1 VPPGAFAGYGA
12 QGWGTGA
19 PYAVPGPLG
28 WQPPPGPP
36 TRWNGFAVT
45 SFVLGIIGGA
55 CLLWIGA
62 IGFGIAALR
71 EVKRRNERG
80 RGLAIAGIAL
90 GGVWA
95 VVLAVVMV
103 VALVAASHD
112 LPDTEDG
119 SGYGSGGS
127 SSDTRNVFDLSSGDC
142 FVKPA
147 GSGTEGVVDVRT
159 VDCAD
164 PHYGEVFGDADSA
177 AKSFPGKAALV
188 ADATKGCNDALPEF
202 APDGWKLPV
211 DAEVHFFYPDQR
223 SWDLEGAYPHST
235 CFLTD
240 TTGHMTG
247 SLQQN
252 LAAFDADQRTYLG
265 AEHRVD
271 QAFVVQP
278 EAKPADD
285 PAAYRAWADTLAGGV
300 RQEVDEL
307 TTHTWG
313 GVASQPVRDLVD
325 ELRASLP
332 HLAAA
337 KDAKDART
345 LQHELAAAEEHLG
358 FDRPKA
364 VRAALQ
370 LGTDDSRVNGSD
382 GSGGSDG
389 SDGGRT
395 TSPAPVL
402 APGTGRRAAVRI

>member
-1 VPPGAFAGYGA
+1 MHPGAFAGYGA

-36 TRWNGFAVT
+36 TRWNGFAIT

-95 VVLAVVMV
+95 VVMAVAMV
-103 VALVAASHD
+103 FVLVAAGHD
-112 LPDTEDG
+112 FPATDDG
-119 SGYGSGGS
+119 SGYGSGS
-127 SSDTRNVFDLSSGDC
+127 YSDGRNAFELLSGDC

-159 VDCAD
+159 VDCAE
-164 PHYGEVFGDADSA
+164 PHYGEVFGQADSD
-177 AKSFPGKAALV
+177 AKSYPGKAALI
-188 ADATKGCNDALPEF
+188 ADATKGCNDSLAEF

-211 DAEVHFFYPDQR
+211 DAEVHFFYPDQH
-223 SWDLEGAYPHST
+223 SWDLQAAYPHST

-265 AEHRVD
+265 AEHHVD

-278 EAKPADD
+278 DAKPTDA

-300 RQEVDEL
+300 NQEIDEL

-325 ELRASLP
+325 ELRKSLP

-337 KDAKDART
+337 KGAKDAKT
-345 LQHELAAAEEHLG
+345 LQHELAAAEEYLG
-358 FDRPKA
+358 YDRPKA

-382 GSGGSDG
+382 GSDG
-389 SDGGRT
+389 TRT